1 VKRDD
6 AVPFAAFVGLMLG
19 VVALNAAIL
28 AGGAF
33 IVAHVWQAVVT
44 P

>member
-1 VKRDD
+1 M
-6 AVPFAAFVGLMLG
+6 FVGLMLG
-19 VVALNAAIL
+19 VVALNVAIL